1 MARDSRD
8 ALVIWESLDLAV
20 ASAAEDSLQ
29 HFFAKK
35 MIFCIF
41 CLSEEGDKL
50 TFDLGPD
57 VPGIVLDAEDRESCT
72 NSISARDMN

>member
-41 CLSEEGDKL
+41 CLAGGHSRMQDSFGNI
-50 TFDLGPD
+50 T
-57 VPGIVLDAEDRESCT
+57 
-72 NSISARDMN
+72 